1 MKRIIGILLT
11 TFCGLMVLSDEAQSI
26 PSFSRKY
33 KTSCSTCHYAFPK
46 LNAFG
51 ESVRRNG
58 YQFPEGTDPEFIK
71 EEQISL
77 GSEGY
82 KRVWPDAIWPNAIP
96 GSSPIAI
103 MLEGEIM
110 YEPKGAQRWN
120 FDPLQGEIEVMAGG
134 TLGEDIGFM
143 GELEA
148 TDEQIEI
155 ERMFVVL
162 SNVVGPYAAL
172 NIKVGKFEP
181 NVLSVSNFRRLTP
194 RYWMTTRTLGDNGWS
209 LESTQRGI
217 EVSGVLGIGRLG
229 YNAGI
234 VEGRKNLANTQKD
247 FYAHLNYK
255 FGGLRLD
262 GVSEGAGSPLEA
274 TNPWEDNSLTIGAFA
289 YSGTAT
295 LAEKTIGT
303 TTYPGYDNS
312 FQMLGG
318 DVTAYYGRANV
329 TFAYAIQQD
338 KKPFVD
344 RPTMASNAI
353 HWFAEGSYLIYPW
366 LLPVVRYESFTVK
379 DSNAETRIV
388 GAFNILYRANVKFM
402 IETQFEKE
410 HDGFDLHEMAFA
422 IMLGF

>member
-1 MKRIIGILLT
+1 MKKVIVPFALIVLLS
-11 TFCGLMVLSDEAQSI
+11 VLTAEQASGI

-33 KTSCSTCHYAFPK
+33 KTSCATCHYAFPK

-58 YQFPEGTDPEFIK
+58 YQFPEGTDPQFIK
-71 EEQISL
+71 EEEVSL

-110 YEPKGAQRWN
+110 YEPRGEQRWN

-134 TLGEDIGFM
+134 TLGEDLSFM
-143 GELEA
+143 GELEVGG
-148 TDEQIEI
+148 DEIEI
-155 ERMFVVL
+155 ERMFVVF
-162 SNVVGPYAAL
+162 SNVLGPYSAF
-172 NIKVGKFEP
+172 NVKVGKFEP
-181 NVLSVSNFRRLTP
+181 NVLSVSNFRRLAP
-194 RYWMTTRTLGDNGWS
+194 RYWITTLTLGDNAWS

-217 EVSGVLGIGRLG
+217 EASGILGNGRLG

-234 VEGRKNLANTQKD
+234 VEGRRNLANSEKD
-247 FYAHLNYK
+247 LYGHLTYK

-262 GVSEGAGSPLEA
+262 GVSEGEGSPLEA
-274 TNPWEDNSLTIGAFA
+274 TKPWEDNSVTVGAFV
-289 YSGTAT
+289 YNGTAT
-295 LAEKTIGT
+295 LESKTIGT
-303 TTYPGYDNS
+303 LTYPGYKNT
-312 FQMLGG
+312 FQMFGG
-318 DVTAYYGRANV
+318 DVSAYYGRANV

-344 RPTMASNAI
+344 RPTVESNAT

-366 LLPVVRYESFTVK
+366 LLPVARYESFTLK
-379 DSNAETRIV
+379 GTEAETRVV
-388 GAFNILYRANVKFM
+388 GALNILVRANVKLM
-402 IETQFEKE
+402 IETEFEKE
-410 HDGFDLHEMAFA
+410 HEGFELHEVAFA